1 MFLAVEAGLRPRRR
15 EIEAE
20 DEAEAES
27 ESEKEMKRT
36 VVAAVCQMTSG
47 EDVAKNLLSAETLV
61 REAARAGAAFVS
73 LPECMVFL
81 RSEGEAAPESQSIAG
96 PWAKRF
102 SDLARELKITLL
114 MGSFPETADDASRP
128 YNTVLLFGPD
138 GQRLATY
145 RKMHLFDIDLPGLE
159 HLKESKAISAG
170 AEVVVAEAGF
180 AKLGLSICY
189 DLRFPELYRALTDQ
203 GAEVL
208 MVPSAFTDRT
218 GKDHWEVLLRARA
231 IENLCYVLAPAQ
243 WGRHSKSRASYGHA
257 MIVDPWGS
265 IIAQVPDGEGFALA
279 ALDFDRLHRLR
290 AELPALRAR
299 KL

>member
-1 MFLAVEAGLRPRRR
+1 MSQG
-15 EIEAE
+15 
-20 DEAEAES
+20 
-27 ESEKEMKRT
+27 T
-36 VVAAVCQMTSG
+36 VVAAVCQMRSG

-61 REAARAGAAFVS
+61 RNAARAGATFVS

-81 RSEGEAAPESQSIAG
+81 RAEGERAPESQSIAG

-102 SDLARELKITLL
+102 ADLARELKITIL
-114 MGSFPETADDASRP
+114 MGSFPETAEEASRP
-128 YNTVLLFGPD
+128 YNTILLFGPD
-138 GQRLATY
+138 GQRIATY

-170 AEVVVAEAGF
+170 TEVVVADAGF

-203 GAEVL
+203 GAEIL

-265 IIAQVPDGEGFALA
+265 ILAQVPDGEGFALA
-279 ALDFDRLHRLR
+279 VLDFERVHRLR
-290 AELPALRAR
+290 AELPALRAKR
-299 KL
+299 L

>member
-1 MFLAVEAGLRPRRR
+1 
-15 EIEAE
+15 
-20 DEAEAES
+20 
-27 ESEKEMKRT
+27 
-36 VVAAVCQMTSG
+36 
-47 EDVAKNLLSAETLV
+47 
-61 REAARAGAAFVS
+61 
-73 LPECMVFL
+73 
-81 RSEGEAAPESQSIAG
+81 
-96 PWAKRF
+96 
-102 SDLARELKITLL
+102 
-114 MGSFPETADDASRP
+114 
-128 YNTVLLFGPD
+128 
-138 GQRLATY
+138 
-145 RKMHLFDIDLPGLE
+145 
-159 HLKESKAISAG
+159 
-170 AEVVVAEAGF
+170 
-180 AKLGLSICY
+180 
-189 DLRFPELYRALTDQ
+189 
-203 GAEVL
+203 